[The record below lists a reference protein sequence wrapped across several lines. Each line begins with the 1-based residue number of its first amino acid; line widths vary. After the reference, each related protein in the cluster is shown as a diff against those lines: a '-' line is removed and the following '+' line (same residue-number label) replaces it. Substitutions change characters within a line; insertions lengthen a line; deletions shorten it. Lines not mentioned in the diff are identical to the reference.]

1 MTYPVGRKKGKQNS
15 LTHTDL
21 RVQHSD
27 QSYNS
32 EAIFGIQVLF
42 SVLEDLKGGNVDFES
57 IRT

>member
-32 EAIFGIQVLF
+32 GSIFGIQVGF
-42 SVLEDLKGGNVDFES
+42 SKHLLLISLVSLS
-57 IRT
+57 RH